1 MEDLFSII
9 AVGDPATNVM
19 DASKYPTLFVENW
32 FLYSLAMFVDLLC
45 TLIAM
50 VTLYDVSKSWLA
62 TRKGTMYNHPIN
74 LYKYIVA
81 CFAATL
87 FLRSSMDAA
96 MLLAWGEVSEEGI
109 RTLLDFDRAF
119 DALATIPF
127 LIFTYLVIR
136 GGPVIE
142 FQLLRKPIPTDL
154 HATWTMLKRPV
165 LSFLTILILCV
176 AVTLSK

>member
-1 MEDLFSII
+1 MEDIFSLI
-9 AVGDPATNVM
+9 ASGGNNNGIDPTH
-19 DASKYPTLFVENW
+19 YPTIFVENW
-32 FLYSLAMFVDLLC
+32 FLYSVAVFVDLLC
-45 TLIAM
+45 TIVAL
-50 VTLYDVSKSWLA
+50 VTMYDAVKSWFA

-74 LYKYIVA
+74 LYKYIVI
-81 CFAATL
+81 CFSSTL

-96 MLLAWGEVSEEGI
+96 MLLAWGEVSAEAI
-109 RTLLDFDRAF
+109 RQLLDLDRIF

-127 LIFTYLVIR
+127 LIFAYLVIR

-154 HATWTMLKRPV
+154 HATWSMLKRPI
-165 LSFLTILILCV
+165 LSFLTILVLCV